1 MTSERWSQIKGA
13 LASALETDPA
23 QRPAALDRLCGGD
36 ADLRGEVEAL
46 LAFEAHADAVLNTRA
61 VPGAAPGRPRMEAP
75 PAAIGAYRVL
85 RELGRG
91 GEARPT
97 WDVATLTSER
107 WSQIKGAL
115 ASALET
121 DPAERP
127 AELDRLCGGDAVLR
141 GEVEALLAFK
151 AHADTLLN
159 TGVAPGA
166 APGAAPGHL
175 RMEAP
180 PPAAIGAYRVVRELG
195 RGGMGVV
202 YLGERADGQ
211 FRKQAAIKLIT
222 SGRHDATMQRRFR
235 RERQILAQLEHPGIA
250 RLLDGGVTEDGQPY
264 FIMEYIEGQ
273 GLLEYCDRKKRSVT
287 ERLRLFLK
295 VCDAVAYAHQQL
307 IVHRDLKPGNILV
320 TAQGTPHLLDF
331 GIGQV
336 LGAGEG
342 AEDITQA
349 GFPMMTP
356 AYASPEQARGEPYTV
371 LSDVYSLGVILYE
384 LLAGRRPYEV
394 SAVSYIELARV
405 ISEQQPVAL
414 GQAAGSGT
422 AETAEWRS
430 STPERLRR
438 SLSGDLERIVAK
450 ALSKDARLRYA
461 GVQEL
466 ADDVR
471 RHLDGRPVKARPATL
486 RYRAGKL
493 LRRHRVLLPAAA
505 AALALILS
513 FAAAT
518 WWEARRAERRFQQ
531 VRGLAHSV
539 MFELDDAIAK
549 MPGSTAAQE
558 LLVRRA
564 LEYLQSLARDA
575 GNDAGLQREVA
586 LGYERVGMVQGYVSE
601 SNLGQVAAALAS
613 FQKAEEILGRL
624 SARAPSDR
632 SLRRDVY
639 RVMNELGRTYGVS
652 GQFQK
657 ASDIARQS
665 LAQAEAAFR
674 DQPSDIVSM
683 QDLIAANDGV
693 ADSLTGEH
701 KYAEAIPL
709 RQRGL
714 ELARKLVELQPG
726 LAEAERS
733 LALAEKKLA
742 ALLGVS
748 HRYQESRDAYERAR
762 AIDERLSMRNPSNMR
777 AKLDL
782 SFDYSD
788 LGWVM
793 ARMGTYT
800 EALASHRRALALR
813 QEAAQADPNDF
824 RAATAVAS
832 SIMRIGRTLREMG
845 DLDGALAESQRA
857 VVLYAALTRRSKT
870 DVGLVES
877 LSEAHS
883 DIADELV
890 DQAAR
895 RGVPPA
901 RQQESRARAIAEYR
915 KAIELYEGL
924 RAKGVL
930 PKAREKY
937 IADLKADVE
946 KVNRAAR

>member
-1 MTSERWSQIKGA
+1 MTSERWGQIKGV
-13 LASALETDPA
+13 LA
-23 QRPAALDRLCGGD
+23 G
-36 ADLRGEVEAL
+36 
-46 LAFEAHADAVLNTRA
+46 
-61 VPGAAPGRPRMEAP
+61 
-75 PAAIGAYRVL
+75 
-85 RELGRG
+85 
-91 GEARPT
+91 
-97 WDVATLTSER
+97 
-107 WSQIKGAL
+107 
-115 ASALET
+115 ALET

-127 AELDRLCGGDAVLR
+127 AALDLLCGGDVDLR
-141 GEVEALLAFK
+141 REVEALLAFE
-151 AHADTLLN
+151 AGADTLLN
-159 TGVAPGA
+159 TGDAPGR
-166 APGAAPGHL
+166 P

-180 PPAAIGAYRVVRELG
+180 PPAAIGAYRVLRELG

-250 RLLDGGVTEDGQPY
+250 RLLDAGATEDGQPY

-273 GLLEYCDRKKRSVT
+273 GLLDYCDRNTLSVT
-287 ERLRLFLK
+287 QRLGLFLM

-336 LGAGEG
+336 LSAGNGAGEG
-342 AEDITQA
+342 AEEITQA
-349 GFPMMTP
+349 GFPIMTP

-384 LLAGRRPYEV
+384 LLAGCRPYEV
-394 SAVSYIELARV
+394 PAGSYIELVWV

-414 GQAAGSGT
+414 AQAAGSGT
-422 AETAEWRS
+422 AEAAELRS

-450 ALSKDARLRYA
+450 ALAKDARLRYA

-531 VRGLAHSV
+531 VRSLAHSV
-539 MFELDDAIAK
+539 MFELDDAIARL
-549 MPGSTAAQE
+549 PGSTAAQE

-586 LGYERVGMVQGYVSE
+586 LGYERVGMVQGYVGE

-652 GQFQK
+652 GQLQK
-657 ASDIARQS
+657 ASDMARKS

-674 DQPSDIVSM
+674 DQPSDIASM

-693 ADSLTGEH
+693 ADSLTGER

-714 ELARKLVELQPG
+714 ELTRKLVELQPG

-748 HRYQESRDAYERAR
+748 QRYQESRDAYERAR
-762 AIDERLSMRNPSNMR
+762 AIDERLSARNPSNMR

-782 SFDYSD
+782 WFDYSD

-800 EALASHRRALALR
+800 EALSSHRRALALR
-813 QEAAQADPNDF
+813 EEAARADPNDV
-824 RAATAVAS
+824 RAAAAVAS
-832 SIMRIGRTLREMG
+832 SIARISSTLRRMG
-845 DLDGALAESQRA
+845 NFDEAQAESQRA
-857 VVLYAALTRRSKT
+857 VALFEDLTTRSRADWT
-870 DVGLVES
+870 IIEDLAN
-877 LSEAHS
+877 AHS
-883 DIADELV
+883 DVADVLA
-890 DQAAR
+890 DLAAR
-895 RGVPPA
+895 RGVTAA
-901 RQQESRARAIAEYR
+901 RQQEFRARAIAEYR

-930 PKAREKY
+930 PKAHEKY
-937 IADLKADVE
+937 IADLKEDVE
-946 KVNRAAR
+946 KVRRAAR